1 MENEN
6 EQTVRP
12 KRMKAPK
19 NMGEKQQTKQTKTV
33 ENQPL
38 GAQENKNVAPVQA
51 QGSKTKV
58 EQSRPVENKVTPT
71 NGNIK
76 VLAPMPGNIW
86 KIKTSIGAKVEK
98 HEVLLIL
105 EAMKMENEI
114 VAPESGTVTNILVK
128 EGDAVEPG
136 KVMVEMA

>member
-1 MENEN
+1 MEKFLKV
-6 EQTVRP
+6 TVNGTVYDVKVEEVKP
-12 KRMKAPK
+12 GEIKVEESVAP
-19 NMGEKQQTKQTKTV
+19 TKGQETKT
-33 ENQPL
+33 Q
-38 GAQENKNVAPVQA
+38 
-51 QGSKTKV
+51 V
-58 EQSRPVENKVTPT
+58 EQPKPVENKVAPT
-71 NGNIK
+71 SGNIK

-114 VAPESGTVTNILVK
+114 VAPEAGTVTNILVK

>member
-1 MENEN
+1 MEKFLKV
-6 EQTVRP
+6 TVNGTVYDVKVEEVKP
-12 KRMKAPK
+12 GEIKVEESAAP
-19 NMGEKQQTKQTKTV
+19 TKVQETKT
-33 ENQPL
+33 Q
-38 GAQENKNVAPVQA
+38 
-51 QGSKTKV
+51 V
-58 EQSRPVENKVTPT
+58 EQPKPVENKVAPT
-71 NGNIK
+71 SGNIK

-114 VAPESGTVTNILVK
+114 VAPEAGTVTNILVK

>member
-1 MENEN
+1 MEKFLKV
-6 EQTVRP
+6 TV
-12 KRMKAPK
+12 
-19 NMGEKQQTKQTKTV
+19 NGTV
-33 ENQPL
+33 YD
-38 GAQENKNVAPVQA
+38 V
-51 QGSKTKV
+51 KV
-58 EQSRPVENKVTPT
+58 EEVKPGEIKSEEKVPTQIPESKPTTEQPKPVENKVAPAA
-71 NGNIK
+71 GNIK

-86 KIKTSIGAKVEK
+86 KIKTSVGAKVEK

-114 VAPESGTVTNILVK
+114 VAPEAGTVTNILVK

>member
-1 MENEN
+1 MEKFLKV
-6 EQTVRP
+6 TVNGTVYDVKVEEVKP
-12 KRMKAPK
+12 GEIKVEESVAPAK
-19 NMGEKQQTKQTKTV
+19 GQETKT
-33 ENQPL
+33 Q
-38 GAQENKNVAPVQA
+38 
-51 QGSKTKV
+51 V
-58 EQSRPVENKVTPT
+58 EQPKPVENKVAPT
-71 NGNIK
+71 SGNIK

-114 VAPESGTVTNILVK
+114 VAPEAGTVTNILVK